1 VLIYSGTSG
10 NALTTLHYLLQIRAA
25 SGGTRPHG
33 ACARLDHQ
41 CLVRGG
47 RATTGGEGHRAALC
61 PRGPLADDTG
71 GGRDVSK
78 LTTQRGGDRTTS
90 SEDKRGHLNTA
101 GVLIQATRLRA
112 NGEGGVVWRT
122 LQASAQGEG
131 RCVACLQLVGHL
143 RPQAPQLHGG
153 QGSVVHTHVV
163 HTAAEGVQV
172 AGRRRADEQRGA
184 LRGHSPC
191 SRIHNSRRFI

>member
-1 VLIYSGTSG
+1 
-10 NALTTLHYLLQIRAA
+10 
-25 SGGTRPHG
+25 
-33 ACARLDHQ
+33 
-41 CLVRGG
+41 
-47 RATTGGEGHRAALC
+47 
-61 PRGPLADDTG
+61 
-71 GGRDVSK
+71 
-78 LTTQRGGDRTTS
+78 
-90 SEDKRGHLNTA
+90 
-101 GVLIQATRLRA
+101 
-112 NGEGGVVWRT
+112 VWRT

-184 LRGHSPC
+184 LRGYSPC
-191 SRIHNSRRFI
+191 SRIHNSRRIIEDTLSFVNVRFVAYNGNPFNTPQQ